1 MGLGLVTPNV
11 FLEGSKN
18 CCENDHMGPISLQC
32 YNVAMSVYLR
42 KSVGEPDVC
51 QLPQGVPRLA
61 LICLFFLSPP
71 PQSQMEF
78 SISSLSVQEPS
89 TATMTND
96 TRPLAKASQ
105 GTQGSK
111 PAQSSRSSS
120 LDALGPARKEEEASF
135 WKINAERSREGHEA
149 EFQSLTPSQIKSMEK
164 GEKVLPACYR
174 QEPAIKDREAKPVPQ
189 EPQILPSV
197 SMEQEAPRPVQAPA
211 SLLPK
216 STPTKSPEKPPP
228 PAAQQDEDDD
238 DDDPLFSEPALSQIS
253 SSVLLKT
260 GFDFLDNW

>member
-1 MGLGLVTPNV
+1 
-11 FLEGSKN
+11 
-18 CCENDHMGPISLQC
+18 
-32 YNVAMSVYLR
+32 
-42 KSVGEPDVC
+42 
-51 QLPQGVPRLA
+51 
-61 LICLFFLSPP
+61 
-71 PQSQMEF
+71 
-78 SISSLSVQEPS
+78 
-89 TATMTND
+89 
-96 TRPLAKASQ
+96 
-105 GTQGSK
+105 
-111 PAQSSRSSS
+111 
-120 LDALGPARKEEEASF
+120 
-135 WKINAERSREGHEA
+135 
-149 EFQSLTPSQIKSMEK
+149 MEK

-197 SMEQEAPRPVQAPA
+197 STEQEAPQPVQAPA

-228 PAAQQDEDDD
+228 SAAQQDEDDD